1 MGERRVNPPLDYDGY
16 ESVESMGSEDE
27 FDDNQYGTMARF
39 VPTLVLERLRAAGQA
54 AAVPKKSISGGV
66 DAAVGAD
73 DAVEAINSPKAH
85 ELDAAVMVVDVSGFS
100 GMCERFAQGFVPDGG
115 WRQRMKGIPSLNIA
129 AGRGAGAR
137 GGDGGRG
144 GVRRSGASHA
154 SVITSLYRLSNDKE
168 TKGFGAEGVRDA
180 LNLTLSSLISTVE
193 RHGGDVLRIAGDA
206 LIVLFHQGGA
216 GVSHFEL
223 ADLCLACTRCGWH
236 CAASVGTEAGGSG
249 GSGGSGGLSVH
260 VGVGCG
266 RVSCFHVGSDRLGW
280 QLVVSGGLFENQ
292 VAKALDASGA
302 GEVVVSD
309 QVWQHLAGTGW
320 GSSPVQGEGGSS
332 SPHGLRLL
340 HWTPGSGLGGPE
352 AGCWDDDIDSISSSS
367 AAAGR
372 GGGGATSMA
381 PAHGGAGVLA
391 GDGGVSSS
399 SSSKGAS
406 DSPPLV
412 PSPPKMAVPR
422 RSSYSGG
429 GRVGPAAAAAVAAA
443 AAGGGRGVPGPF
455 HGRSVSL
462 DHPASSAAGG
472 SVTAGGRWCPSRRRL
487 SLLEEVETGVMT
499 MLSKEVGRALRGYC
513 PQSIREGLV
522 AERLGLLAEL
532 QRVAVLFVGL
542 SFEGVG
548 SSISKSPKTPQPTG
562 TPGRIPRDST
572 RPSSGGSSIA
582 LSAGP
587 GSGAAAAA
595 AADGSSPME
604 AGHGRAGAT
613 GYAAGPTE
621 SDRGKGSAAVAE
633 TASRPALL
641 SLELLQG
648 SFSLLQSIVASHG
661 GVIKELSVD
670 DKGTVLV
677 AGFGLSPQVGHLPAA
692 RATLCAMECTDRL
705 RARGLA
711 RCHAGVATGP
721 VFCGSLGSEDRREF
735 AMISETVNLAQRL
748 MSARKSRRL
757 RSKTQAGK
765 TNNSTTGS
773 STVTSPSPKEQKG
786 SVRVSTNVDKT
797 AADGGSV
804 GSPAAAVAAR
814 RIPGN
819 RPDSALQRGEQ
830 QEMDAGFPLTP
841 LATPTSQRKKL
852 GGEGGTGE
860 DLWEESFNRWVVL
873 EAETLNEARKT
884 DQLAFLELEAIKVKG
899 KTSKVDV
906 FAPSLADDVAAALA
920 ALCPPR
926 TAVTDISGRLR
937 NASQGGSTS
946 TMSDPVLGSM
956 RRAPVPAP
964 PGVILGGV
972 GGRGG
977 RIPPPPPLPRHG
989 AIDPPASG
997 WSEAVVGAGAVC
1009 SGTVLGNNSSLD
1021 DSKRYRLET
1030 PGRGKFW
1037 EGEVG
1042 PRG

>member
-1 MGERRVNPPLDYDGY
+1 
-16 ESVESMGSEDE
+16 
-27 FDDNQYGTMARF
+27 
-39 VPTLVLERLRAAGQA
+39 
-54 AAVPKKSISGGV
+54 
-66 DAAVGAD
+66 
-73 DAVEAINSPKAH
+73 
-85 ELDAAVMVVDVSGFS
+85 
-100 GMCERFAQGFVPDGG
+100 
-115 WRQRMKGIPSLNIA
+115 
-129 AGRGAGAR
+129 
-137 GGDGGRG
+137 
-144 GVRRSGASHA
+144 
-154 SVITSLYRLSNDKE
+154 
-168 TKGFGAEGVRDA
+168 
-180 LNLTLSSLISTVE
+180 
-193 RHGGDVLRIAGDA
+193 
-206 LIVLFHQGGA
+206 
-216 GVSHFEL
+216 
-223 ADLCLACTRCGWH
+223 
-236 CAASVGTEAGGSG
+236 
-249 GSGGSGGLSVH
+249 
-260 VGVGCG
+260 
-266 RVSCFHVGSDRLGW
+266 
-280 QLVVSGGLFENQ
+280 Q

-320 GSSPVQGEGGSS
+320 GSSPVQGEVGSS

-340 HWTPGSGLGGPE
+340 HWTPGPGRGGPE
-352 AGCWDDDIDSISSSS
+352 AGCWDDDIDSSSSSS

-372 GGGGATSMA
+372 GGGGAASMA

-399 SSSKGAS
+399 SSTKGAS

-412 PSPPKMAVPR
+412 PPPPKMAVPR

-429 GRVGPAAAAAVAAA
+429 GRVGPATAAAVAAAA
-443 AAGGGRGVPGPF
+443 AAGGGRGVPGPL

-462 DHPASSAAGG
+462 DHPASGAAGG
-472 SVTAGGRWCPSRRRL
+472 SVTSGGRWCPSRRRL

-548 SSISKSPKTPQPTG
+548 SSISKSPKTPQATG
-562 TPGRIPRDST
+562 NPGRIPRDST
-572 RPSSGGSSIA
+572 RPSPGESSIA
-582 LSAGP
+582 LPAGP
-587 GSGAAAAA
+587 GLGAAAAA
-595 AADGSSPME
+595 AADGSNLME
-604 AGHGRAGAT
+604 AGHGRAGAA
-613 GYAAGPTE
+613 GNGAGPKE

-633 TASRPALL
+633 TASEPAVL

-757 RSKTQAGK
+757 RPKTQAGK
-765 TNNSTTGS
+765 TNSSTTGS
-773 STVTSPSPKEQKG
+773 KTVTSPSPKDQKG
-786 SVRVSTNVDKT
+786 SVRISTNVDKT
-797 AADGGSV
+797 AVDGCSV

-814 RIPGN
+814 IIPGN
-819 RPDSALQRGEQ
+819 RPDSALQRGQQ
-830 QEMDAGFPLTP
+830 QEMGAGFPLTP

-852 GGEGGTGE
+852 GGGGGVGE
-860 DLWEESFNRWVVL
+860 DSWEESFNRWVVL

-884 DQLAFLELEAIKVKG
+884 DQLAFLELEAIKVG
-899 KTSKVDV
+899 
-906 FAPSLADDVAAALA
+906 
-920 ALCPPR
+920 
-926 TAVTDISGRLR
+926 I
-937 NASQGGSTS
+937 GSTAR
-946 TMSDPVLGSM
+946 V
-956 RRAPVPAP
+956 
-964 PGVILGGV
+964 
-972 GGRGG
+972 
-977 RIPPPPPLPRHG
+977 
-989 AIDPPASG
+989 
-997 WSEAVVGAGAVC
+997 
-1009 SGTVLGNNSSLD
+1009 
-1021 DSKRYRLET
+1021 
-1030 PGRGKFW
+1030 
-1037 EGEVG
+1037 
-1042 PRG
+1042 